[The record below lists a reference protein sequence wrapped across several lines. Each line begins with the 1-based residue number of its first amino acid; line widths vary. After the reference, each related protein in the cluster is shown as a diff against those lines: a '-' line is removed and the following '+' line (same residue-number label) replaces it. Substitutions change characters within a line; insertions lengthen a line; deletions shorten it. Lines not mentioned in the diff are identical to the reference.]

1 MLLQTAQGD
10 VSYALR
16 QLRKSPGFA
25 FIAVLRP
32 LPFCRSCNPGG
43 TRPRRGWSR
52 IEWRAQCLGFSVN
65 HPISV
70 TLAPS
75 TGFELSGVAEP
86 AHIYASRS
94 ITCSELDHALR
105 TNKRLDRSTALSE
118 GSSGRRDGVLAYRR
132 GHNEG
137 FSIMDHKRI
146 EGSCWTL
153 H

>member
-65 HPISV
+65 HPISM

-75 TGFELSGVAEP
+75 PTSGVT
-86 AHIYASRS
+86 SRP
-94 ITCSELDHALR
+94 
-105 TNKRLDRSTALSE
+105 ALS
-118 GSSGRRDGVLAYRR
+118 SPASPSPHL
-132 GHNEG
+132 
-137 FSIMDHKRI
+137 S
-146 EGSCWTL
+146 TL
-153 H
+153 RALSPVRS